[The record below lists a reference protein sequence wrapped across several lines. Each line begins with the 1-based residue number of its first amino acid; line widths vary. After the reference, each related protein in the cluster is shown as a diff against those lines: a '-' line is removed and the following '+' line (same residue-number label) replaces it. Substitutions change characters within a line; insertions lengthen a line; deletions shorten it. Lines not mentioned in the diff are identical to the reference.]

1 MEMTSKYIYAVTQR
15 LPQAQ
20 RQDIAEELQGLIE
33 DMLEERVQG
42 GEITDNDE
50 EEVLLKLGNPKH
62 LAQKYRGDKKYLI
75 SPEYFD
81 SYILVLKIVMA
92 SVVLSISA
100 GFIIQIIIDP
110 IAILDHFI
118 EFIVSFVT
126 AVPMAFG
133 WTTFGFAMGEYIGAF
148 NQKGIQIDGEWRPSD
163 LAAIPDPKRRI
174 KRGESIA
181 GIIFYVLFIVI
192 LAFSNDYFGVWLFQ
206 EGEFTGIVPF
216 LNEETYVTYLLFIIV
231 VLGFG
236 ILKEC
241 LKLIYAKWTFKLVTF
256 TAVINLVSLAAV
268 MLMITGPEFWNP
280 NFINELVQNTNLT
293 AGSESYGTI
302 SKVWEQSTRWI
313 LIFLIFGLIWDAVA
327 GFIKI
332 RK

>member
-1 MEMTSKYIYAVTQR
+1 MEMVDRYIYAVIQR
-15 LPQAQ
+15 LPQPQ
-20 RQDIAEELQGLIE
+20 REDIAEELRSLIE
-33 DMLEERVQG
+33 DMLEERVHG
-42 GEITDNDE
+42 RGITNKDE
-50 EEVLLKLGNPKH
+50 EEVLMELGNPKH
-62 LAQKYRGDKKYLI
+62 LAQKYRGGKRYLI

-81 SYILVLKIVMA
+81 SYMLVLKIVLA

-126 AVPMAFG
+126 SVPMAFG
-133 WTTFGFAMGEYIGAF
+133 WTTFGFALGEYIGVF
-148 NQKGIQIDGEWRPSD
+148 NEKGIQIDEEWKPSD

-174 KRGESIA
+174 KRGESIF
-181 GIIFYVLFIVI
+181 GIIFYVVFIVI

-206 EGEFTGIVPF
+206 EGEFSGIVPF
-216 LNEETYVTYLLFIIV
+216 LNEETYVTYLLFIITI
-231 VLGFG
+231 LGFG

-241 LKLIYAKWTFKLVTF
+241 FKLIYAKWTYKLVTF
-256 TAVINLVSLAAV
+256 TAVINLVSLAVV
-268 MLMITGPEFWNP
+268 MLVITGPEFWNP
-280 NFINELVQNTNLT
+280 NFMNELVQNTPLT
-293 AGSESYGTI
+293 IGSESYGTI

-313 LIFLIFGLIWDAVA
+313 LIFLVFGLIWDVIA
-327 GFIKI
+327 GFIKS